1 MTGIARTQGT
11 FPFFGVDMPI
21 SSLTGVVSSIANLCV
36 ILMVVFHRK
45 LGFVTAIVIQ
55 AVQFPAM
62 IITFMKSGNTASLPG
77 IFSTSFTIFAC
88 VLIYRRNKMIGVYQR
103 EEVEHLIEK
112 QRASKRLFE
121 QTATALVNAIDAKDA
136 YSHGHSIRVA
146 DYSEMIARMMGKD
159 AEESRRIYYS
169 ALLHD
174 VGKIGIP
181 NNIINKKG
189 KLTPEE
195 YDVIKEHPAK
205 GNAILKS
212 IDEYPYL
219 SIGALSH
226 HERYDGKGYPEGLKG
241 EDINEIARIIA
252 VADAYDAMSSN
263 RSYRNTLPQQIV
275 REEITKGAGTQFDPK
290 IANIMQSLID
300 ADPEYTMRE
309 HSAVTELGGRTKL
322 ECNDFGEEVSDGIL
336 QNRYI
341 SRIHIEVTKAD
352 EEGAGAGIILFD
364 SLDGRVHD
372 DEKMAQELCYFEYC
386 EIHFD
391 GRVINKGA
399 RKVETEIVMNDD
411 EMPVTAEGSYD
422 IEAVKYKD
430 HVRIRIDS
438 GVRTLILTIALPD
451 SSRYAYIGLT
461 GENCHIWDVVIG
473 RDTDEI
479 GPDFIPRIAEE
490 ISYIEAP
497 AGDIPNVQIDG
508 HRTDS
513 SKGIE
518 VKAAT
523 QITFRAMSL
532 PTARLV
538 WHCPFILIFTSEDG
552 TVGGRGYREFGLIR
566 LDGESSNT
574 FAGAS
579 NELITDAR
587 EDFGGW
593 DKWKELNKKGF
604 ECIVSVRRDGDEI
617 VLTSEN
623 HGMYICNKT
632 DIKNAPSKVYVA
644 ITGDQCAITG
654 IKIKN

>member
-1 MTGIARTQGT
+1 M
-11 FPFFGVDMPI
+11 
-21 SSLTGVVSSIANLCV
+21 
-36 ILMVVFHRK
+36 
-45 LGFVTAIVIQ
+45 
-55 AVQFPAM
+55 
-62 IITFMKSGNTASLPG
+62 
-77 IFSTSFTIFAC
+77 
-88 VLIYRRNKMIGVYQR
+88 
-103 EEVEHLIEK
+103 
-112 QRASKRLFE
+112 
-121 QTATALVNAIDAKDA
+121 
-136 YSHGHSIRVA
+136 
-146 DYSEMIARMMGKD
+146 
-159 AEESRRIYYS
+159 
-169 ALLHD
+169 
-174 VGKIGIP
+174 
-181 NNIINKKG
+181 
-189 KLTPEE
+189 
-195 YDVIKEHPAK
+195 
-205 GNAILKS
+205 
-212 IDEYPYL
+212 
-219 SIGALSH
+219 
-226 HERYDGKGYPEGLKG
+226 
-241 EDINEIARIIA
+241 
-252 VADAYDAMSSN
+252 
-263 RSYRNTLPQQIV
+263 
-275 REEITKGAGTQFDPK
+275 
-290 IANIMQSLID
+290 
-300 ADPEYTMRE
+300 
-309 HSAVTELGGRTKL
+309 
-322 ECNDFGEEVSDGIL
+322 
-336 QNRYI
+336 
-341 SRIHIEVTKAD
+341 
-352 EEGAGAGIILFD
+352 
-364 SLDGRVHD
+364 HD

-538 WHCPFILIFTSEDG
+538 WHCPFILIFTSGDG

-574 FAGAS
+574 FDGAS

-604 ECIVSVRRDGDEI
+604 ECIVSVRREGDEI